1 MDETIF
7 GKNSDPD
14 PDSISEEFCKSFF
27 SNEMG
32 TEENNEKISG
42 YVDFLQKKDYEHVPY
57 SIIGKYV
64 YENNIDDFDIEKNCN
79 ELSTILKENLNNE
92 FINKTKEYIRLACF
106 QKKYVKDNYENL
118 ENDVK
123 DLEDRSEKSEKKLK
137 DIEHNLGGI
146 YAEIVALLGIFTAIA
161 FSIFGGLQV
170 VSSLFSKLRFSEPLI
185 SLGYVLI
192 IGAIIGVFI
201 YGILIILFEGI
212 YKLTSFYD
220 RKEVVNY
227 PVHKGLKKYIL
238 SILGIMAIVGII
250 FILINTNLE
259 AILTTVSKIISMSR

>member
-1 MDETIF
+1 MDDTIF
-7 GKNSDPD
+7 DKNIDPE
-14 PDSISEEFCKSFF
+14 SISEKFCKSFF

-32 TEENNEKISG
+32 TEENNEKISD
-42 YVDFLQKKDYEHVPY
+42 YVKLLQTIGYEHVSY
-57 SIIGKYV
+57 SIIAKYV

-79 ELSTILKENLNNE
+79 ELSTILKEKSNKE
-92 FINKTKEYIRLACF
+92 FLNKTKEYIRLACF
-106 QKKYVKDNYENL
+106 QKNYIKDNYEKLKNNV
-118 ENDVK
+118 EG
-123 DLEDRSEKSEKKLK
+123 LEDRSEKSEKKLK

-192 IGAIIGVFI
+192 ICAIIGVH
-201 YGILIILFEGI
+201 
-212 YKLTSFYD
+212 
-220 RKEVVNY
+220 KE
-227 PVHKGLKKYIL
+227 LKKYIL

-250 FILINTNLE
+250 FILISTNLE
-259 AILTTVSKIISMSR
+259 AILTIVSKIISKFH

>member
-1 MDETIF
+1 MDEKIF
-7 GKNSDPD
+7 DKNSDPD
-14 PDSISEEFCKSFF
+14 PNLISEEFCKSFF

-32 TEENNEKISG
+32 TEENNKIISK
-42 YVDFLQKKDYEHVPY
+42 YVIFLQSKGYEHISY
-57 SIIGKYV
+57 SIIAKYV

-79 ELSTILKENLNNE
+79 ELSTILKEKSNKE

-106 QKKYVKDNYENL
+106 QKNYIKDNYEKLKN
-118 ENDVK
+118 NVK
-123 DLEDRSEKSEKKLK
+123 GLEDRSEKSEKKLK

-170 VSSLFSKLRFSEPLI
+170 VSSLFSKLSFSEPLI

-192 IGAIIGVFI
+192 IGAIIGVII
-201 YGILIILFEGI
+201 YGILIVLFEGI

-227 PVHKGLKKYIL
+227 PVHKGLKKCILIIL
-238 SILGIMAIVGII
+238 SIMAIFGII
-250 FILINTNLE
+250 FILFSTYHESLQITM
-259 AILTTVSKIISMSR
+259 SKIISMFH